1 MTEYKRPEL
10 IELNT
15 RDQFN
20 AAMAKM
26 KTVKSEFR
34 SYTERRKQR
43 ILGDLYRIAQ
53 ERLKIEAQ
61 RLAAKT
67 SVTLHIR
74 PRLKLYRQAEKVLRQ
89 AQKSLQKAERIYAT
103 HLHPAKRPPW
113 IKIVNEA
120 KNKINEAAQSL
131 SLTIGY
137 LSLHI
142 HVDLVTKK
150 EQMEYERVS
159 ELLIE
164 AEEKQ
169 RGKGIPPECEIEL
182 LPKEFL
188 NHVRSKL
195 ADHYFILD
203 ADSYLEKRTSVTP
216 LQRFKIIKEL
226 FEAAFEEH
234 VSEHMVRS
242 VVRRHDEMFRTDKA
256 KAKIAS

>member
-1 MTEYKRPEL
+1 MK
-10 IELNT
+10 LNT
-15 RDQFN
+15 KDQFI
-20 AAMAKM
+20 AEMAKM
-26 KTVKSEFR
+26 KTVRSEFR
-34 SYTERRKQR
+34 SYPERRRQK
-43 ILGDLYRIAQ
+43 ILEDLYRIAQ
-53 ERLKIEAQ
+53 ERLRIEAQ

-67 SVTLHIR
+67 SVTRHIR
-74 PRLKLYRQAEKVLRQ
+74 PRLALYRRAQKALGQ

-103 HLHPAKRPPW
+103 HPHPATRPPW

-120 KNKINEAAQSL
+120 KNKIIEATHSL
-131 SLTIGY
+131 GLTIGY

-150 EQMEYERVS
+150 EQLEYERIS

-169 RGKGIPPECEIEL
+169 RGSGIPPECEVEI

-203 ADSYLEKRTSVTP
+203 ADSYLEKRTSVKP
-216 LQRFKIIKEL
+216 SQRFKIIKDL

-242 VVRRHDEMFRTDKA
+242 VVRRHDEMFRTNEA
-256 KAKIAS
+256 KAKNPS